1 MPLSSFLP
9 GFSAAPP
16 RYAGISEPSLF
27 ASLAHATDPDAH
39 KGTADPAEALDTAN
53 GGAPAKQF
61 DYIICGGGT
70 AGCVLASRLTE
81 DPNVSVLLVEA
92 GESDQKVLFS
102 RVPAGWANLFK
113 TPADWAFSTVPQAE
127 LSNRSLFQPRGKM
140 LGGSSAMNAQIYQHC
155 SREDYDAWEASG
167 ATGWGW
173 EDLKPYFA
181 KAEGF
186 TPNSAHKF
194 DESLRGKEGVWK
206 TGYPPVSPVVDA
218 WVKSGPAAGVPHN
231 PDLNIETNPNGITRF
246 QATVDSKGQRSSTSA
261 AYLPPPVYTRPNLS
275 ILTSTRCSKI
285 LLGLSSSTDA
295 AADQGGAQRCVGVEL
310 QQARNG
316 QTFVARAK
324 HDVILS
330 LGAFGTPQ
338 LLLCSGIGAKDK
350 LGAVGV
356 ESELDLPGVG
366 EGLKDHFLAGIFFRA
381 KSGTS
386 LEFLKSQLRTIPS
399 LLRWLVFGTGALTSN
414 LAEGGAFLRSDTIT
428 RDGSISSSAAEAKGV
443 VDFAINASGVTSA
456 DLEIIAAPVWYLNH
470 AMTPAPAPSADY
482 FTMASTILK
491 PFSTGTVGIR
501 SASVWDEPLIDPRY
515 LSDERDQKVLLAG
528 LHFLRRLSQT
538 KPLADLITGVD
549 LPAGGMQ
556 GFLDATDDE
565 LLQHSRETA
574 ETIYHPFATARIGER
589 SKGGVVDPALHV
601 YGTTNLRI
609 CDASIFPDAVS
620 GHPQAAVVAVA
631 EKFADMLKAER
642 SLARSARRPARSEE
656 LSGQE

>member
-16 RYAGISEPSLF
+16 RYAGISEPALF

-39 KGTADPAEALDTAN
+39 KGTADATEALDA
-53 GGAPAKQF
+53 GDDPAPGVKQF
-61 DYIICGGGT
+61 DYVICGGGT

-140 LGGSSAMNAQIYQHC
+140 VGGCSAMNAQIYQHC

-173 EDLKPYFA
+173 RDLKPYFA

-186 TPNSAHKF
+186 TPSAAHKI
-194 DESLRGKEGVWK
+194 DESMRGKEGVWK
-206 TGYPPVSPVVDA
+206 TGYPTTSPVVAA
-218 WVKSGPAAGVPHN
+218 WVESGPAAGVPLN

-261 AYLPPPVYTRPNLS
+261 AYLPPSVYTRRNLS

-285 LLGLSSSTDA
+285 LLGPGQD
-295 AADQGGAQRCVGVEL
+295 GAQRCVGVEL
-310 QQARNG
+310 QQERNG
-316 QTFVARAK
+316 KTFVARAK

-330 LGAFGTPQ
+330 LGTFGTPQ
-338 LLLCSGIGAKDK
+338 LLLCSG
-350 LGAVGV
+350 VGGKEKAEAAGV
-356 ESELDLPGVG
+356 VHKLDLPGVG

-386 LEFLKSQLRTIPS
+386 FEFLKSQLRTIPS
-399 LLRWLVFGTGALTSN
+399 LIRWLMFGTGALASN
-414 LAEGGAFLRSDTIT
+414 LAEGGAFLRSNTIA
-428 RDGSISSSAAEAKGV
+428 RDGSVSSSTEAKGV
-443 VDFAINASGVTSA
+443 VDFAINASGSTSA

-470 AMTPAPAPSADY
+470 AMTPPPAPSADY

-538 KPLADLITGVD
+538 APLVDLITGVD
-549 LPAGGMQ
+549 LPAGGIQ
-556 GFLDATDDE
+556 AFLDATDE
-565 LLQHSRETA
+565 QLLQHSRETA
-574 ETIYHPFATARIGER
+574 ETIYHPFSTARIGER
-589 SKGGVVDPALHV
+589 ANGGVVDSALHV

-609 CDASIFPDAVS
+609 CDASVFPDAVS

-642 SLARSARRPARSEE
+642 SVRDVAGATAR
-656 LSGQE
+656 L